1 MAAEVMLIIIFAGLG
16 KSNLGLCMT
25 AKNILLYLNHSLYV
39 HVFIFLHV
47 LIMCVCMCVVCG
59 CTELIIF
66 VRQCLRVYSGFLGN
80 YMHVYLMLKCYK
92 KLIINFYSLLNVN
105 LA

>member
-1 MAAEVMLIIIFAGLG
+1 MEELADEVMLIIIFAGLG

-47 LIMCVCMCVVCG
+47 LIMCVCMCG
-59 CTELIIF
+59 LWMYLIDYFCTSMSACVFWIF
-66 VRQCLRVYSGFLGN
+66 GQLHACISDVE
-80 YMHVYLMLKCYK
+80 ML
-92 KLIINFYSLLNVN
+92 
-105 LA
+105 